1 MGVGRSPS
9 AAARGQLSLPSRGR
23 GAGEPSS
30 ESGRAVAGVTA
41 AVDGG
46 NVRRTGKENT
56 GLPPQWGATRETRE
70 SERERERE
78 SARET
83 ANGVNPLP
91 RRVESGAV
99 AGVTAAVDPLPRRVE
114 SGASSNLSSASFLQ
128 RVASSGSLFLERS
141 ASYCSGV
148 RRGVH
153 PERSESDPQVR
164 TGEFF
169 LFCFEKFFFVYIY
182 CSRSESD
189 PQVRHGEAARD
200 APSRALH
207 RPSM

>member
-9 AAARGQLSLPSRGR
+9 AAARGQLPLPSRGR

-70 SERERERE
+70 SERERERESARERERE

-164 TGEFF
+164 PGVF
-169 LFCFEKFFFVYIY
+169 LFFREVFFVYIY

-189 PQVRHGEAARD
+189 PQVRWRSCSGCA
-200 APSRALH
+200 
-207 RPSM
+207 